1 MDLYRLLGLNYS
13 ERVLLSIVYEIVG
26 GVIVNY
32 LLFNIFNKNLQSGY
46 NASQLITQRDS
57 ISLMIKNRI
66 QDKARDFFIDMDDV
80 ALVNTII

>member
-32 LLFNIFNKNLQSGY
+32 LLFNIFNKNL
-46 NASQLITQRDS
+46 
-57 ISLMIKNRI
+57 
-66 QDKARDFFIDMDDV
+66 
-80 ALVNTII
+80 